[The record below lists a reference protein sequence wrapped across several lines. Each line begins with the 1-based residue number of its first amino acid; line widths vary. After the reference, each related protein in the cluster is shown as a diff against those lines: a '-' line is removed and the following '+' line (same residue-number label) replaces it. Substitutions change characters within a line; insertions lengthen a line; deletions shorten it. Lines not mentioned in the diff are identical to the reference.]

1 MVAPDSLSDLKQT
14 HPELAEIFGSEWQT
28 PLSRYAGRLYQKASR
43 KLEPQLINAFRQELA
58 SMGSDTATIQKAL
71 DQLQQTPVL
80 QTSHH
85 ITPTHGPTFLALDL
99 ICLSGLPSSEL
110 YLIGANTGVPFSNS
124 AWSGALSYG
133 SLDLDRLYRRDTRAY
148 RQALKSQ
155 QERTAHGEADCRV
168 SLIPSRQRDQ
178 LVFGTPLVR
187 YQADLYDQFSEE
199 LQCLLPEMDV
209 EQPYSHW
216 SALTAAQIQ
225 SRIFE
230 QRPFLIFD
238 INRVISRYLVDILTG
253 YPDHPCSILLS
264 DSKKSADILSAFENP
279 PICLGSYCGKK
290 SEKIDPLTWKGNGL
304 FSLKRGLQQLN
315 REALIRQL
323 EEQALCP
330 GIFLLFFVLRFING
344 IRCLGSFSQVGY
356 LESFRKQW
364 KLTTPD
370 WDWDL
375 DLEPDYHES
384 LTTGR
389 LVRGG
394 KAIWPLDLA
403 LENKSL
409 SIDSF
414 ADVEMGEFWQPI
426 VSQLTRSER

>member
-14 HPELAEIFGSEWQT
+14 HPELAEVFGSEWQT
-28 PLSRYAGRLYQKASR
+28 PLSSYAGRLYQKASR
-43 KLEPQLINAFRQELA
+43 ELEPQLINAFKQELA
-58 SMGSDTATIQKAL
+58 SMGNDNATIQKAL
-71 DQLQQTPVL
+71 DQIQKAPVL

-99 ICLSGLPSSEL
+99 ICLSGLPSSKL
-110 YLIGANTGVPFSNS
+110 YLIGANSGVAFSNS

-133 SLDLDRLYRRDTRAY
+133 SLDLDRLYQSDTSAY

-155 QERTAHGEADCRV
+155 QERTAHGEADRRV
-168 SLIPSRQRDQ
+168 SLIPARQRDQ

-187 YQADLYDQFSEE
+187 YQADLHDQFSEE
-199 LQCLLPEMDV
+199 LQDLLPEMDPG
-209 EQPYSHW
+209 QPYSHW
-216 SALTAAQIQ
+216 SALTAAKIQ
-225 SRIFE
+225 SRVFE

-264 DSKKSADILSAFENP
+264 DSKKSADILSAFEDP
-279 PICLGSYCGKK
+279 SMFLGIYRGKK
-290 SEKIDPLTWKGNGL
+290 SEKVDPLTWKGKGL
-304 FSLKRGLQQLN
+304 FSLKKGLQQSN
-315 REALIRQL
+315 RETLIRQL

-330 GIFLLFFVLRFING
+330 GIFLLFFILRFING

-356 LESFRKQW
+356 LESFRKRW
-364 KLTTPD
+364 KSTSP
-370 WDWDL
+370 DWDL
-375 DLEPDYHES
+375 DLEPDYRES

-389 LVRGG
+389 LVRDG
-394 KAIWPLDLA
+394 KATWPLDLA
-403 LENKSL
+403 LEDQTL

-414 ADVEMGEFWQPI
+414 ADVKMGEFWQPI
-426 VSQLTRSER
+426 VRQLTRSEL